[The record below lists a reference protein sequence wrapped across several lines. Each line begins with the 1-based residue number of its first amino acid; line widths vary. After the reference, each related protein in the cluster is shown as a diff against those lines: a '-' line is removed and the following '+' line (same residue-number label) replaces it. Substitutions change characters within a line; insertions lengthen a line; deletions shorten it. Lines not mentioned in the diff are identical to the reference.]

1 MKQTKFSMGALMN
14 IGISTALSL
23 SLSAPTFA
31 TTLKG
36 FQDQDLIINQQAVDV
51 VVHLGI
57 MEGDD
62 QGYFHP
68 SLPVTRGEMAVICT
82 TMLNGAHFPVESF
95 AIENRFSDVPDW
107 AVGYVNLANLQGI
120 VMGDGDGN
128 FRPDD
133 SVTAVEALLMML
145 KTLGYFQS
153 AEEYGSHWVSSVL
166 TRAGSLGFFHATEMA
181 SASSS
186 ESLTRENVASY
197 VFHAMTQVVPVDY
210 NKAFGA
216 YYNRGGSML
225 KGVDNSIVEDTL
237 GYNFI
242 TYSSKENL

>member
-1 MKQTKFSMGALMN
+1 MKQATLTPRSFLGLGLAM
-14 IGISTALSL
+14 TLSL
-23 SLSAPTFA
+23 SLVAPVNALTKEF
-31 TTLKG
+31 K
-36 FQDQDLIINQQAVDV
+36 DQDAIVNQQAVDI

-57 MEGDD
+57 MEGDE

-68 SLPVTRGEMAVICT
+68 SSPVTRAEMAVICT
-82 TMLNGAHFPVESF
+82 TMLNGANFPVDAF
-95 AIENRFSDVPDW
+95 GVENRFTDVPDW
-107 AVGYVNLANLQGI
+107 AIGYVNIANLQGI
-120 VMGDGDGN
+120 VLGDGDGT

-153 AEEYGSHWVSSVL
+153 AEEYGSHWISSVL
-166 TRAGSLGFFHATEMA
+166 TRAGSLGFFTATDMA
-181 SASSS
+181 SPSSS
-186 ESLTRENVASY
+186 QPLTRENVASY

-210 NKAFGA
+210 NSTFGA

-225 KGVDNSIVEDTL
+225 KGVDNSVVEDTL

-242 TYSSKENL
+242 TYSSRS